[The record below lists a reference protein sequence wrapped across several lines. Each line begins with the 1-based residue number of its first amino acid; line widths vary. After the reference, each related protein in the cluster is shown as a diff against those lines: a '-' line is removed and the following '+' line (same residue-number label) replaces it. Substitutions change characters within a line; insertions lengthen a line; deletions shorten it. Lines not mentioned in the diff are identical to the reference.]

1 MSTSNPEP
9 ADDTPT
15 MRALCL
21 REQGGPAGLAQ
32 AQLPVPVPGTGD
44 VLLRVHGA
52 SYTPG
57 ELDWP
62 STWVDRS
69 GHDRR
74 PVVPGHEVS
83 GVVVALGW
91 GTSGLAVGDEVFGLT
106 DWYRDGA
113 MAEYMT
119 VEARSLAPK
128 PARLEHDAAA
138 TIPMPGLT
146 AWQGLF
152 SHGRLKAGE
161 TVLVLGAAGGVG
173 TLAVQLARHAGARVL
188 GLGRARDA
196 EVIVRAGADVI
207 LSADGDLGSER
218 VGLIFDTIGGATL
231 ERAWDVLED
240 GGRVV
245 SIAEPLAPA
254 RLAEHHASGGYFVVE
269 PDREGLRELA
279 ARIDAGTL
287 NPTVG
292 ITCTLDDGREKIIAK
307 ESGGFPGKLALTVA

>member
-1 MSTSNPEP
+1 MSTSNQGP
-9 ADDTPT
+9 ADT

-21 REQGGPAGLAQ
+21 RERGGPDGITEAR
-32 AQLPVPVPGTGD
+32 LPVPVPGTGD

-83 GVVVALGW
+83 GVVVDLGW

-128 PARLEHDAAA
+128 PARLGHDAAA

-146 AWQGLF
+146 AWEGLF
-152 SHGRLKAGE
+152 RHGQLEADE

-173 TLAVQLARHAGARVL
+173 ALAVQLARHAGARVL
-188 GLGRARDA
+188 GLGRERDA
-196 EVIVRAGADVI
+196 DVIARAGADVI

-218 VGLIFDTIGGATL
+218 VRLVFDTIGGTAL

-240 GGRVV
+240 GGRVI
-245 SIAEPLAPA
+245 SIAEPPSPA
-254 RLAEHHASGGYFVVE
+254 RLAEHHAGGAYFVVE
-269 PDREGLRELA
+269 PDRDALRALA

-287 NPTVG
+287 DPTIG
-292 ITCTLDDGREKIIAK
+292 ITCSLDDARETIIAK
-307 ESGGFPGKLALTVA
+307 ERGGVPGKLALTVV

>member
-9 ADDTPT
+9 ADDKPT

-83 GVVVALGW
+83 GVVVDLGW

-128 PARLEHDAAA
+128 PARLDHDAAA
-138 TIPMPGLT
+138 TIPMSGLT

-152 SHGRLKAGE
+152 GHGRLEAGE

-254 RLAEHHASGGYFVVE
+254 RLAEHHASGSYFVVE

-307 ESGGFPGKLALTVA
+307 ESGGFPGKLALTVV